1 MPGRKASA
9 QSQQEQ
15 PQLSSPMPSL
25 ALAALTPHL
34 SSHVTRSSK
43 ATVELEYFTWLFFF
57 STCTQSRDGLRS
69 ETSAEQQSPERD
81 QGPAQPITIS
91 QASCGEAGSPV
102 TRQRTKVPGERHQR
116 SHLHTCKGPFCLFFF
131 FPFEISNSSLWT
143 KSCLSENIDLRPL
156 TKLHFKQSRGLL
168 FPLPTDVSAQSLDLP
183 GSCQKFC
190 TGAQRWYLHKADFAL
205 NVSSFLSGKNL
216 GNNQVGALSPAIH
229 LASHCR

>member
-1 MPGRKASA
+1 MAFFFFPPHAHKAEMGSGLKPL
-9 QSQQEQ
+9 Q
-15 PQLSSPMPSL
+15 
-25 ALAALTPHL
+25 
-34 SSHVTRSSK
+34 SSK
-43 ATVELEYFTWLFFF
+43 ALNVIRALLSPSPFHKRAVGKQEAQLQDKEQKSQGNVTSVVI
-57 STCTQSRDGLRS
+57 STH
-69 ETSAEQQSPERD
+69 A
-81 QGPAQPITIS
+81 
-91 QASCGEAGSPV
+91 
-102 TRQRTKVPGERHQR
+102 KVP
-116 SHLHTCKGPFCLFFF
+116 SAFFFF

-190 TGAQRWYLHKADFAL
+190 TGAQHWYLHKADFAL